1 MIDEIKLSSAF
12 IELQKAVQHKNDD
25 DGGKY
30 VKRAVEILDES
41 LSSDTLVEII
51 SAANYEVK
59 EYGVGFIKSG
69 IDWIDSCIGG
79 GIRREELM
87 IVGGEWHSGKTHM
100 LRFLASQYIIEGLSV
115 LDFNGEDM
123 LDDIV
128 RIYHSSIMQATGE
141 KPVLESLYFVN
152 AMDAGTFS
160 IDTIETAMKQQK
172 TDIVII
178 DHLDI
183 MDSSI
188 HEQDWLSVHKLTR
201 ELKFLAKRY
210 NCIII
215 TGSQAIEGRLFRG
228 NNSKSMDADII
239 WYIESPITGS
249 LYLETRKGRGRKILE
264 EHKKIVLSVDW
275 GGMIIEPENF

>member
-25 DGGKY
+25 NGGKY
-30 VKRAVEILDES
+30 IKKAIEILDES
-41 LSSDTLVEII
+41 LSSDTLVDII

-59 EYGVGFIKSG
+59 EYGLGFIKSG
-69 IDWIDSCIGG
+69 VDWVDSCIGG
-79 GIRREELM
+79 GIRKEELM

-100 LRFLASQYIIEGLSV
+100 LRYLASQYMIEGLSV

-128 RIYHSSIMQATGE
+128 RIYHNTIVQATGE
-141 KPVLESLYFVN
+141 KPILKNLYFVN
-152 AMDAGTFS
+152 AMDAGVFS
-160 IDTIETAMKQQK
+160 IEAIETAMKRQN
-172 TDIVII
+172 TDIVVI

-201 ELKFLAKRY
+201 ALKFLAKRY

-215 TGSQAIEGRLFRG
+215 AGSQAIEGRLFRG

-275 GGMIIEPENF
+275 GNMIVEPENF

>member
-25 DGGKY
+25 NGGKY
-30 VKRAVEILDES
+30 IKKAIEILDES
-41 LSSDTLVEII
+41 LSSDTLVDII

-59 EYGVGFIKSG
+59 EYGLGFIKSG
-69 IDWIDSCIGG
+69 VDWVDSCIGG
-79 GIRREELM
+79 GIRKEELM

-100 LRFLASQYIIEGLSV
+100 LRYLASQYMIEGLSV

-128 RIYHSSIMQATGE
+128 RIYHNTIVQATGE
-141 KPVLESLYFVN
+141 KPALENLYFVN
-152 AMDAGTFS
+152 A
-160 IDTIETAMKQQK
+160 
-172 TDIVII
+172 
-178 DHLDI
+178 
-183 MDSSI
+183 
-188 HEQDWLSVHKLTR
+188 
-201 ELKFLAKRY
+201 
-210 NCIII
+210 
-215 TGSQAIEGRLFRG
+215 
-228 NNSKSMDADII
+228 MDADII

-275 GGMIIEPENF
+275 GNMIVEPENF